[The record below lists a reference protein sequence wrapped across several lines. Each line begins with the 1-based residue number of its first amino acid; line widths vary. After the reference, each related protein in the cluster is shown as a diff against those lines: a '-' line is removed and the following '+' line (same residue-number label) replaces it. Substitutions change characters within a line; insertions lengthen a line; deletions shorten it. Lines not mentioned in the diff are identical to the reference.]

1 MSTGILL
8 VTHPGIGDT
17 LLENARRLLGDCPA
31 RVRSLGIPLDG
42 EREQLMKDALTTARA
57 LDDGSGI
64 LILTDAFGATPSNIA
79 CELTR
84 EMQANVVSGLNL
96 PMLIRV
102 FNYSDDDLAALTRKA
117 EEGGMR
123 GIQVSTAPGEE
134 A

>member
-1 MSTGILL
+1 MSLGILL

-17 LLENARRLLGDCPA
+17 LLENASRLLGGCPA

-42 EREQLMKDALTTARA
+42 EPEQLMKDALEAARA
-57 LDDGSGI
+57 LDDGNGI

-79 CELTR
+79 HELIR
-84 EMQANVVSGLNL
+84 EMQASVVSGLNL

-102 FNYSDDDLAALTRKA
+102 FNYSSDDLASLTRKA
-117 EEGGMR
+117 EEGGRR
-123 GIQVSTAPGEE
+123 GVQVSTAPGEK

>member
-1 MSTGILL
+1 MSIGILL
-8 VTHPGIGDT
+8 VTHPGIGDA
-17 LLENARRLLGDCPA
+17 LLENASRLLGNCPL
-31 RVRSLGIPLDG
+31 RIRSLAIPLESD
-42 EREQLMKDALTTARA
+42 REKLMRDALEAARS

-102 FNYSDDDLAALTRKA
+102 FNYSSDDLAALTRKA

-123 GIQVSTAPGEE
+123 GIQVSTASGEE

>member
-1 MSTGILL
+1 MSIGILL
-8 VTHPGIGDT
+8 VTHPGIGDA
-17 LLENARRLLGDCPA
+17 LLENASRLLGDRPP
-31 RVRSLGIPLDG
+31 RIRSLAIPLESD
-42 EREQLMKDALTTARA
+42 REQLMRNALDAARA

-84 EMQANVVSGLNL
+84 EMRANVVSGLNL

-102 FNYSDDDLAALTRKA
+102 FNYSNDDLASLTRKA

-123 GIQVSTAPGEE
+123 GIQVSTAPEKE